1 MGNELELKEM
11 LDFIYS
17 YNVNSNRNNIFLNQ
31 TVIAENYL
39 KRLKTLDKNLYTEIG
54 IMTRKQE
61 NVYVKVKFDEVLKTF
76 TEKDVDEKTFKHFD

>member
-17 YNVNSNRNNIFLNQ
+17 YNVNSSRNNILLNQ

-39 KRLKTLDKNLYTEIG
+39 KRLKKLDKKRLWKNNQGYW
-54 IMTRKQE
+54 K
-61 NVYVKVKFDEVLKTF
+61 
-76 TEKDVDEKTFKHFD
+76 